1 LPAVNHVAEMKASLP
16 QPISHRGLAFAPRLL
31 TRKQAAAYCGVS
43 VHTLTRHCPIKPI
56 ALGNSKRLERY
67 DVHQLD
73 KWIDTFDE
81 GDTTVNKD
89 WLAALDEDDDSRAH
103 QGN

>member
-1 LPAVNHVAEMKASLP
+1 MTGTLAMIDYD
-16 QPISHRGLAFAPRLL
+16 ISNRRKFGPRLL
-31 TRKQAAAYCGVS
+31 KREQAAAYCGVS
-43 VHTLTRHCPIKPI
+43 VPTLIKLCPVRPI

-81 GDTTVNKD
+81 GDTPVNKD
-89 WLAALDEDDDSRAH
+89 WLAALDEDDDSRSRK
-103 QGN
+103 GN